1 MAEIENNEEFVKWFR
16 HSSPYINAHRGK
28 TFVILFDGD
37 TVEDPKF
44 AHLIHDIALLNSL
57 GIRLVLVHGARAQ
70 IEHNL
75 NTAGIQTQIIDHTR
89 VTNETA
95 LQIVKQSVGAVKM
108 QVEAMLSMG
117 VANSPMAGAK
127 IRVISG
133 NFVTAK
139 PMGVQNG
146 VDFCFTGNVRRIDTE
161 SIEKQLNDDAIVLLS
176 SIGYSPT
183 GEIFSLTAEEV
194 ATQTAIALKA
204 DKLIYLCN
212 ENTITDS
219 KGNQISQFTINHAK
233 QWLSSNQ
240 SEINWQIAQS
250 MHSAIEVC
258 SRGVKRAHIIDRH
271 ISGALL
277 LELFSRNGI
286 GTLVSGDTYD
296 TSRQA
301 TIDDIGGILELIE
314 PLEAEG
320 ILVRRSR
327 ERLETE
333 ISYFTV
339 LERDGMIIGCAAL
352 YPYASENI
360 AELACL
366 AINKDYRNQKRGD
379 LLLQELENMA
389 KKAGIQRVFVLTA
402 RTAHWFIERG
412 FEEAELNALPLDRQK
427 MYNFQRRSKVFIKQL
442 N

>member
-1 MAEIENNEEFVKWFR
+1 MAEIENNDEFVKWFR

-37 TVEDPKF
+37 TVEDEKF
-44 AHLIHDIALLNSL
+44 ANLIHDIALLNSL

-70 IEHNL
+70 IEQNL
-75 NTAGIQTQIIDHTR
+75 NGAGIQTQIIDHTR
-89 VTNETA
+89 VTNEAA
-95 LQIVKQSVGAVKM
+95 LQIVKQSVGSVKM

-117 VANSPMAGAK
+117 IANSPMAGAK
-127 IRVISG
+127 IRVVSG

-139 PMGVQNG
+139 PVGVQDG

-161 SIEKQLNDDAIVLLS
+161 SIVKHLNDDSIVLLS

-194 ATQTAIALKA
+194 ATSTAIALKA
-204 DKLIYLCN
+204 DKLIYLCD
-212 ENTITDS
+212 ENTILDS
-219 KGNQISQFTINHAK
+219 KGNQVSQFTINQAK
-233 QWLSSNQ
+233 QWLAKNQ
-240 SEINWQIAQS
+240 TILNWQITQG
-250 MHSAIEVC
+250 MKSAIEVC
-258 SRGVKRAHIIDRH
+258 SKGVKRAHIIDRH
-271 ISGALL
+271 LPGALL

-352 YPYASENI
+352 YPYISESI

-366 AINKDYRNQKRGD
+366 AINKDYQKEQRGD
-379 LLLQELENMA
+379 TLLQVMENIA
-389 KKAGIQRVFVLTA
+389 KKADIKKVFVLTA

-412 FEEAELNALPLDRQK
+412 FEEAELSALPLDRQK